1 MTILLLAVMAGLAG
15 LALGGELLVRGAV
28 GIAHRLGISGLITG
42 VVIVG
47 SATSMPELVASVEAA
62 LIGSPGIAWGNIVGS
77 NLANSLLILG
87 AAALVAPIVMRGVG
101 KRDAVVAL
109 ASTLVVWAIAYTRL
123 ASPWIGALL
132 LALLVVYVVWRLRHP
147 PTSLEED
154 EDDAPRS
161 TWIAAAL
168 FAAGLALLVG
178 GGQLLVTGAVDL
190 ARVIGV
196 SEAAIGLTV
205 VAIGTSLPELA
216 ATVAAA
222 LRGRPD
228 LAVGNVVGSN
238 IYNLLLIGGA
248 TMAIAPV
255 PIAGELLDFEWPV
268 LAATALLMLVLCRYA
283 NRIGRIAG
291 LLLLAAFGVN
301 TALVFA

>member
-1 MTILLLAVMAGLAG
+1 MLILILTILAG
-15 LALGGELLVRGAV
+15 LVGLGLGGELLVRGAV
-28 GIAHRLGISGLITG
+28 GIAHKLGLSGLVTG
-42 VVIVG
+42 VVIMG

-77 NLANSLLILG
+77 NIANSLLILG
-87 AAALVAPIVMRGVG
+87 ATALVAPIVMHGVG
-101 KRDAVVAL
+101 KRDSVVAL
-109 ASTLVVWAIAYTRL
+109 IATLVVWAIAVTRL

-147 PTSLEED
+147 PESLEDD
-154 EDDAPRS
+154 EEDAPKS
-161 TWIAAAL
+161 IWIAAGL
-168 FAAGLALLVG
+168 FAAGLAVLIG

-190 ARVIGV
+190 ARVLGV

-216 ATVAAA
+216 ATLAAA
-222 LRGRPD
+222 VRGRPD

-248 TMAIAPV
+248 TMTLAPIPV
-255 PIAGELLDFEWPV
+255 ADELLDIEWPV
-268 LAATALLMLVLCRYA
+268 LAASALLLLVLCRYA
-283 NRIGRIAG
+283 KRIGRVAG
-291 LLLLAAFGVN
+291 LALLAAFGIN

>member
-1 MTILLLAVMAGLAG
+1 MLILIWTILAG
-15 LALGGELLVRGAV
+15 LVGLGLGGELLVRGAV
-28 GIAHRLGISGLITG
+28 GIAHKLGLSGLVTG
-42 VVIVG
+42 VVIMG

-77 NLANSLLILG
+77 NIANSLLILG
-87 AAALVAPIVMRGVG
+87 ATALVAPIVMHGVG
-101 KRDAVVAL
+101 KRDSVVAL
-109 ASTLVVWAIAYTRL
+109 IATLVVWAIAVTRL

-147 PTSLEED
+147 PESLEDD
-154 EDDAPRS
+154 EEDAPKS
-161 TWIAAAL
+161 IWIAACL
-168 FAAGLALLVG
+168 FAAGLAVLIG

-190 ARVIGV
+190 ARVLGV

-205 VAIGTSLPELA
+205 VAVGTSLPELA
-216 ATVAAA
+216 ATLAAA
-222 LRGRPD
+222 VRGRPD

-248 TMAIAPV
+248 TMAIAPIPV
-255 PIAGELLDFEWPV
+255 AEELLDFEWPV
-268 LAATALLMLVLCRYA
+268 LAASALLLLVLCRYA
-283 NRIGRIAG
+283 KRIGRIAG
-291 LLLLAAFGVN
+291 LALLAAFGIN